1 MSEQAGSV
9 RILIIDDDE
18 AVRESTQMILNV
30 HGYQAC
36 VASGGQEGLNSLTHQ
51 QFDIVITDILMPAV
65 DGIETIREIRKRHP
79 AMKILAM
86 SGGDRS
92 ARYNS
97 LISAHALG
105 ADQIMKKPFGED
117 MLLAMIRGLAGT

>member
-1 MSEQAGSV
+1 VSGPAGSV
-9 RILIIDDDE
+9 RILIIDDDD

-36 VASGGQEGLNSLTHQ
+36 VASGGQEGLNRLTRE

-65 DGIETIREIRKRHP
+65 DGIETIREIRKHHP

-105 ADQIMKKPFGED
+105 ADRIMKKPFDEGV
-117 MLLAMIRGLAGT
+117 LLTIIRELAGA